1 MGKRILAILLVI
13 AMIFTGCSKNTSD
26 DNQKVRNLDDI
37 QSNHNDNQELVD
49 LDDGN
54 KTDIN
59 TSEGTDKAAP
69 SELKEYAVE
78 SREEYAKS
86 LDFDGLNDDDLL
98 RYVKDNIYDEL
109 VKEIGDS
116 DYYIENI
123 ETRYISKEYIEEL
136 EYNSKVNIFFGYTLA
151 ELEEQFQGKRYIFT
165 LSEDGKTIA
174 VPFEG
179 YDNTFNKV
187 LKNVAIG
194 TGVILICVTVS
205 AVTAGAGAPAVSMIF
220 AASAKTA
227 TTMAVSS
234 GIISGVAAGVVEGV
248 KTGDM
253 DAALKAG
260 ALAGSEG
267 FMWGAITGA
276 VAGGAGEA
284 IALKGATANGLT
296 MNQVAAIQKESGY
309 PLDVIKGFKNMEQYQ
324 ICKEAN
330 LVPRMIDGKMALVRN
345 IDLNYVSESGL
356 TNLQL
361 MQSGKAAIDP
371 ATNLPY
377 ELHHI
382 GQEMDSTLAI
392 LSKAEHMQGGNNT
405 IWHVL
410 GEESKI
416 DRQVFAKQKA
426 AFWKAMASLAG

>member
-1 MGKRILAILLVI
+1 MKRIIAIILVI
-13 AMIFTGCSKNTSD
+13 VLTLSGCGKDNNTPQDKSNNTRRTDKSATEKKDNTEAEDLSNDKVASSESDNIPLDSETEISEIPSEEYAMTLSFDGLSD
-26 DNQKVRNLDDI
+26 DN
-37 QSNHNDNQELVD
+37 
-49 LDDGN
+49 
-54 KTDIN
+54 
-59 TSEGTDKAAP
+59 
-69 SELKEYAVE
+69 
-78 SREEYAKS
+78 
-86 LDFDGLNDDDLL
+86 LL
-98 RYVKDNIYDEL
+98 RYVKDNVYDEL
-109 VKEIGDS
+109 VKEIDGDE
-116 DYYIENI
+116 YFIENI
-123 ETRYISKEYIEEL
+123 ETRYVSKEYIQEL
-136 EYNSKVNIFFGYTLA
+136 EYNSKANIFFGYTLA
-151 ELEEQFQGKRYIFT
+151 ELEEQFQGKRYVFT
-165 LSEDGKTIA
+165 LGEDGRTTV

-179 YDNTFNKV
+179 YDDMFNKV

-205 AVTAGAGAPAVSMIF
+205 AVSAGAGAPAISMIF

-234 GIISGVAAGVVEGV
+234 GVISGLAAGTVEGI

-253 DAALKAG
+253 NKALQTG
-260 ALAGSEG
+260 ALAASEG

-284 IALKGATANGLT
+284 IALKGATTNGLT

-309 PLDVIKGFKNMEQYQ
+309 PLDVIKGFKTMDQYN
-324 ICKEAN
+324 ICKEAG
-330 LVPRMIDGKMALVRN
+330 LVPRMVDGKMALVRS
-345 IDLNYVSESGL
+345 IDLNYVSDSGL

-382 GQEMDSTLAI
+382 GQNMDSTLAI
-392 LSKAEHMQGGNNT
+392 LSKAEHMQGGNNL

-416 DRQVFAKQKA
+416 DRVAFAKQKA
-426 AFWKAMASLAG
+426 AFWKELATLFS